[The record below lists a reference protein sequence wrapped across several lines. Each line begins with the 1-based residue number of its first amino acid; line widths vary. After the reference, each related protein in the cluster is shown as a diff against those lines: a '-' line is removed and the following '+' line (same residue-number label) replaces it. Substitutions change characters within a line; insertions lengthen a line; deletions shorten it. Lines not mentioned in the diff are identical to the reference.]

1 MNLKNVAEN
10 GFQCLEES
18 TGSSDKNIEYLE
30 ERVRYLEEVNRYTL
44 DALEVAA
51 SLGDFQ
57 NSINKLEDI
66 PAILEEARSRI
77 KRLIQFKTMAFFMVD
92 ENTNDFSLADVNPSK
107 YAPSIQKEVDLL
119 IENGSFSWALR
130 EKRPI
135 IVTSK
140 NRETQLILHAM
151 STSSRI
157 RGMFVGIVEK
167 GITDINGI
175 SLSLLSIIILNS
187 SNALESFELYKMI
200 REMNNN
206 LKKKDNYKI
215 LFEAAPDG
223 VEVLDRQGNIIHCNK
238 THQNLLGYN
247 NKKIIGNHTTDFF
260 SDQSK
265 ASFHENFSTLKEIE
279 YVESEIELI
288 CSDGSLLPA
297 WRKEKAIYNENRDF
311 IGAVVYNRDISM
323 LKIAEQEKTKLESQ
337 LRSAQRMESIGT
349 LAGGIAHN
357 FNNLLM
363 SIMGNASL
371 LRMDIDSAHPYYKN
385 LRNIEQQVQHGSRL
399 TAQLI
404 GFAREGKYEV
414 KPISLNQV
422 VQDTASTFEL
432 TRKEIVVH
440 QELDDKLYGIKV
452 DLGQIEQTLLNLYIN
467 AADAMPG
474 GGNLFLKTKN
484 VTHKDMVGKPYDPIP
499 GDYILL
505 TIRDDGAGMDKETKE
520 RIFEPFFTTKGLAEG
535 TGLGLAS
542 AYGII
547 KAHGGYID
555 VDSEKSHGT
564 TFSIYLPSLGEAIKN
579 KKELP
584 CKIMKGKETL
594 LLVDDEEAVINTGKQ
609 MLKKLGYKVLSATNG
624 IEALEL
630 YEKNQD
636 NIDMILLDMVMP
648 IMGGGETYDKMRKIN
663 SDIKVLLASGYSIEG
678 KAKEILERGCDGFIQ
693 KPFSIE
699 ELSHRIRNILDK
711 D

>member
-1 MNLKNVAEN
+1 
-10 GFQCLEES
+10 
-18 TGSSDKNIEYLE
+18 
-30 ERVRYLEEVNRYTL
+30 
-44 DALEVAA
+44 
-51 SLGDFQ
+51 
-57 NSINKLEDI
+57 
-66 PAILEEARSRI
+66 
-77 KRLIQFKTMAFFMVD
+77 
-92 ENTNDFSLADVNPSK
+92 
-107 YAPSIQKEVDLL
+107 
-119 IENGSFSWALR
+119 
-130 EKRPI
+130 
-135 IVTSK
+135 
-140 NRETQLILHAM
+140 M
-151 STSSRI
+151 STSSTI

-297 WRKEKAIYNENRDF
+297 WRKEKAIYNENMDF

-371 LRMDIDSAHPYYKN
+371 LLMDIDSAHPYYKN

-404 GFAREGKYEV
+404 GFAREGKYEI

-440 QELDDKLYGIKV
+440 QELDDKIYGIKV

-505 TIRDDGAGMDKETKE
+505 TIRDDGTGMDKETKE

-564 TFSIYLPSLGEAIKN
+564 TFSIYLPSLGKAVKN

-609 MLKKLGYKVLSATNG
+609 ILKKLGYKVLSATNG
-624 IEALEL
+624 REALEL

-678 KAKEILERGCDGFIQ
+678 EAKEILERGCDGFIQ

>member
-1 MNLKNVAEN
+1 M
-10 GFQCLEES
+10 
-18 TGSSDKNIEYLE
+18 
-30 ERVRYLEEVNRYTL
+30 
-44 DALEVAA
+44 
-51 SLGDFQ
+51 
-57 NSINKLEDI
+57 
-66 PAILEEARSRI
+66 
-77 KRLIQFKTMAFFMVD
+77 
-92 ENTNDFSLADVNPSK
+92 
-107 YAPSIQKEVDLL
+107 
-119 IENGSFSWALR
+119 
-130 EKRPI
+130 
-135 IVTSK
+135 
-140 NRETQLILHAM
+140 
-151 STSSRI
+151 
-157 RGMFVGIVEK
+157 
-167 GITDINGI
+167 
-175 SLSLLSIIILNS
+175 
-187 SNALESFELYKMI
+187 
-200 REMNNN
+200 
-206 LKKKDNYKI
+206 
-215 LFEAAPDG
+215 
-223 VEVLDRQGNIIHCNK
+223 
-238 THQNLLGYN
+238 
-247 NKKIIGNHTTDFF
+247 
-260 SDQSK
+260 
-265 ASFHENFSTLKEIE
+265 
-279 YVESEIELI
+279 
-288 CSDGSLLPA
+288 
-297 WRKEKAIYNENRDF
+297 
-311 IGAVVYNRDISM
+311 
-323 LKIAEQEKTKLESQ
+323 KLESQ
-337 LRSAQRMESIGT
+337 LRSAQRMESVGT
-349 LAGGIAHN
+349 LSGGIAHN

-363 SIMGNASL
+363 GIMGNASL
-371 LRMDIDSAHPYYKN
+371 LLMDIDSEHPYYKN
-385 LRNIEQQVQHGSRL
+385 LRSIERQVDHGSRL
-399 TAQLI
+399 TAQLM

-414 KPISLNQV
+414 RPISLNQV
-422 VQDTASTFEL
+422 VQEISSTFGL

-564 TFSIYLPSLGEAIKN
+564 TFSIYLPSLGKAVKN

-609 MLKKLGYKVLSATNG
+609 ILKKLGYKVLSATNG
-624 IEALEL
+624 REALEL

-648 IMGGGETYDKMRKIN
+648 IMGGGETYDKMRKMN

-678 KAKEILERGCDGFIQ
+678 DAKEILERGCDGFIQ